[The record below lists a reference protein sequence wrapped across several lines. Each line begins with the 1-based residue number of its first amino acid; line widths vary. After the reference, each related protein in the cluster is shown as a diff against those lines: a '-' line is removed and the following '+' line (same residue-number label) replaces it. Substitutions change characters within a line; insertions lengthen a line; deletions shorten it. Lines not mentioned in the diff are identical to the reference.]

1 MAYSCCFSLVR
12 NLDFLHKKFYNIDCK
27 NEMTYVR
34 TYLPILPYLSIANDI
49 QNNLLSIFS
58 YNENFNYAKDPFSR
72 TKVNEP
78 SLCSF
83 K

>member
-1 MAYSCCFSLVR
+1 MR
-12 NLDFLHKKFYNIDCK
+12 WP
-27 NEMTYVR
+27 MYVP

-49 QNNLLSIFS
+49 QNNHLSILS
-58 YNENFNYAKDPFSR
+58 YNENFNCAKDPSR

-78 SLCSF
+78 SLCFF